1 MYKEN
6 TQLLEFTFVNLDNS
20 ENENLKTELEC
31 KGEFEDM
38 KAEEKISEVY
48 INIRYLL
55 IFQIKLNILLSLE
68 VSCTK
73 TL

>member
-20 ENENLKTELEC
+20 ESENLKTELEC
-31 KGEFEDM
+31 KGKFEDM

-68 VSCTK
+68 MSCTK